1 MKDERVNF
9 PPSAERSRLSVEL
22 SPVVSSHLDHISE
35 ITGQTKAAI
44 VAGALLDALPA
55 LLARAD
61 GLKVRYQ
68 QLNQGKRKRVN
79 KMRFPTWRLASLR
92 FCLLLRFWLL
102 FRQVK
107 RCPPIMSPSWFPV
120 RPCDWMRPGRLMWLH
135 AMKIGLPLSRK

>member
-61 GLKVRYQ
+61 GIK
-68 QLNQGKRKRVN
+68 KRHAELSHAK
-79 KMRFPTWRLASLR
+79 
-92 FCLLLRFWLL
+92 
-102 FRQVK
+102 
-107 RCPPIMSPSWFPV
+107 
-120 RPCDWMRPGRLMWLH
+120 GR
-135 AMKIGLPLSRK
+135 K